1 MALIVIMIM
10 VMIMTVAVTTGASVR
25 PGPQSRQPDPPV
37 VLNADI
43 APYAHKYAVGTHAG
57 ASAFLGRKAAAT
69 QGLGTCFHKQGCR
82 RHPFKAHPVIV
93 VAAAQKGLR
102 RQRRI
107 NKVLHMTVL
116 AVDIADTRQK
126 TTKGQDR
133 KSTRLNSSHVA

>member
-1 MALIVIMIM
+1 MALIVIMI
-10 VMIMTVAVTTGASVR
+10 ITVAVATGASFR

-43 APYAHKYAVGTHAG
+43 APYAHKYAIGTHAG

-107 NKVLHMTVL
+107 NKVLHMT
-116 AVDIADTRQK
+116 
-126 TTKGQDR
+126 DR
-133 KSTRLNSSHVA
+133 KSTRLNSSHVAISSAVF